1 LRRLDG
7 LVRKLEKQNI
17 IEQYDKIIKDQ
28 INEGI
33 VEKADKEAQSKE
45 FYLPHKAVIR
55 ESAETTKLRIVYDA
69 SAREN
74 ENVPS
79 LNECL
84 ETGPPLQ
91 NHLWRVLVR
100 GRFHPV
106 ALAGDLKQA
115 FLQVRIREEDRDV
128 MRFHWFKDLQTKEI
142 VTLRFT
148 RALFGL
154 SPSPFL
160 LGGVIQQHLEKHQQ
174 RHPEVVKEISRS
186 LYVDDLVSGGE
197 KIRESESVK
206 GNLQSDL

>member
-1 LRRLDG
+1 M
-7 LVRKLEKQNI
+7 EKQNI
-17 IEQYDKIIKDQ
+17 IEQYDEIIKEQ
-28 INEGI
+28 IKEGI
-33 VEKADKEAQSKE
+33 VEKVDTEAQDRD

-74 ENVPS
+74 QNSPS

-91 NHLWRVLVR
+91 NHLWQVLIR

-106 ALAGDLKQA
+106 ALTGDLKQA

-128 MRFHWFKDLQTKEI
+128 MRFYWFKDLKTKEV

-154 SPSPFL
+154 SPSPLL
-160 LGGVIQQHLEKHQQ
+160 LGGAIQQHLEKHVEQ
-174 RHPEVVKEISRS
+174 HP
-186 LYVDDLVSGGE
+186 
-197 KIRESESVK
+197 
-206 GNLQSDL
+206 